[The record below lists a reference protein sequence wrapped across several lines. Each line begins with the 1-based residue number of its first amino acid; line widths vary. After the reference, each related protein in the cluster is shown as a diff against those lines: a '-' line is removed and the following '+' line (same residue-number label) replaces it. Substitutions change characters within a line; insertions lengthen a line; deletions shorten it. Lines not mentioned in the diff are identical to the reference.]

1 VSFDDGL
8 PDGWAGLDAK
18 GTPVDPEPESP
29 PIPIAAGFA
38 VLFGGLVGAIAAAS
52 VGLIAGLF
60 AESDLTALDVSSP
73 GLIRFLIVSSAGQ
86 FVAMA
91 ALLAMFSRYRGTGN
105 WRNDFL
111 LRMRPKDVYW
121 MPLGT
126 LVQIVSILLVAL
138 VAFSLGVEVPSQEA
152 AEAIEDSQSLAQ
164 QIGLFFVIVV
174 AAPVVE
180 ELLFRGL
187 WLRAFRAR
195 MGNTG
200 AVIVTSL
207 LFGLAHLF
215 DPSAAFL
222 VPALVLVG
230 VVLAIVTIRTNRLG
244 PAIMIHAGFNLTT
257 FVILLAPSFA

>member
-1 VSFDDGL
+1 MSFDDGL
-8 PDGWAGLDAK
+8 PEGWAGLDAR
-18 GTPVDPEPESP
+18 GAPVDAEPVGA

-38 VLFGGLVGAIAAAS
+38 VLFGGLLGAVGAAAI
-52 VGLIAGLF
+52 GLIAGLYGE
-60 AESDLTALDVSSP
+60 ADLIALDVSSP

-91 ALLAMFSRYRGTGN
+91 VLLAMFSRYRGTGD
-105 WRNDFL
+105 WREDYL
-111 LRMRPKDVYW
+111 LRIRPKDVYW

-138 VAFSLGVEVPSQEA
+138 VAVALGVEVPSQEA
-152 AEAIEDSQSLAQ
+152 AEAIEGSQSLGQ
-164 QIGLFFVIVV
+164 QIGLFFVIVI
-174 AAPVVE
+174 AAPIVE

-187 WLRAFRAR
+187 WLRAFRAK
-195 MGNTG
+195 MSNVA

-207 LFGLAHLF
+207 LFGLAHLL

-230 VVLAIVTIRTNRLG
+230 VVLAVVTIRTNRLG